1 MWTKKPILVAS
12 ATATTGAATVRSLVA
27 MGVPVRAMVRQL
39 DDPRALELA
48 SLPGVSLV
56 EGNFDDLTS
65 IASVLEGI
73 SRCLLV
79 SSAFV
84 YEQFERE
91 TLFLEAAAAA
101 GADLEVVVRIS
112 TASCLIRPGTK
123 GAYGRAH
130 HGIEAFAKT
139 MNYPV
144 VHLNPNW
151 FLSNWIGNAS
161 EAKSNGT
168 VSLPCSGNGPRRFHF
183 IDPRDVGD
191 AAATILTLPLDDL
204 KPFLEKKNIEI
215 HGPTALNYSD
225 VAAALTKAVGY
236 SIVVRQIPREDFIS
250 ALMGFGIP
258 RVFASSFVE
267 TMEEVDGIIP
277 PGYPSDLGSDWEV
290 ANCSPELLAVWQPKY
305 TVDDW
310 ANSDEVK
317 AAFRKD

>member
-1 MWTKKPILVAS
+1 MWSDPILVAS
-12 ATATTGAATVRSLVA
+12 ATATTGAATVKSLSA
-27 MGVPVRAMVRQL
+27 LGVPVRAMVRKL

-48 SLPGVSLV
+48 SLPGVTLV

-65 IASVLEGI
+65 ISSVLEGI

-79 SSAFV
+79 SGAFV

-91 TLFLEAAAAA
+91 SLFLEAAAH
-101 GADLEVVVRIS
+101 LEVVVRIS
-112 TASCLIRPGTK
+112 TASFLIRPGTK

-130 HGIEAFAKT
+130 HGIEAFAT
-139 MNYPV
+139 EMNYPV

-151 FLSNWIGNAS
+151 FLTNWMGNAS

-168 VSLPCSGNGPRRFHF
+168 ITMPCSGNGPRRFHF

-191 AAATILTLPLDDL
+191 AAATILTLPTDEL
-204 KPFLEKKNIEI
+204 KPFLEKKKIEI
-215 HGPTALNYSD
+215 HGPAALNYSD

-236 SIVVRQIPREDFIS
+236 PIAVQQVPREAFIS
-250 ALMGFGIP
+250 VLMGFGIP
-258 RVFASSFVE
+258 RVFASSYVE

-277 PGYPSDLGSDWEV
+277 PGYPSILGTDWEV
-290 ANCSPELLAVWQPKY
+290 ANSSPELLAVWQPKY

-310 ANSDEVK
+310 ANSEDVK
-317 AAFRKD
+317 AAFGKD